1 MNIKTLSLAAA
12 IGTSILG
19 PSGAAPVSAQDGVSL
34 FKVITVRDEI
44 VVGLSATDLNGIGG
58 ARDAGAVAGALA
70 SRGELTVWQY
80 AVRKAENGSLQQAPL
95 RRVGLLAHG
104 SLRVEPYVS
113 PLPVIAP

>member
-1 MNIKTLSLAAA
+1 MKIKTLTLSAA
-12 IGTSILG
+12 IGASILG

-44 VVGLSATDLNGIGG
+44 VVGLSSAELNGIGG

-70 SRGELTVWQY
+70 TRGELTVWQY
-80 AVRKAENGSLQQAPL
+80 AVRKAQNGDLQQAPL

-113 PLPVIAP
+113 PLPIIAP

>member
-1 MNIKTLSLAAA
+1 MNIKILTLAAA
-12 IGTSILG
+12 IGASILG
-19 PSGAAPVSAQDGVSL
+19 PSGAARVSAQDRVSL

-44 VVGLSATDLNGIGG
+44 VVGLSSAELDGLGG
-58 ARDAGAVAGALA
+58 ARDAGAVAGAMA
-70 SRGELTVWQY
+70 ARGELTVWQY
-80 AVRKAENGSLQQAPL
+80 AVRKAENGDLQQVPL

>member
-1 MNIKTLSLAAA
+1 M
-12 IGTSILG
+12 LG
-19 PSGAAPVSAQDGVSL
+19 PSGSAPASAQDGVSL

-44 VVGLSATDLNGIGG
+44 VIGLSLTELDGIGG

-70 SRGELTVWQY
+70 TRGELTVWQY

-104 SLRVEPYVS
+104 SLRVEPYLS